1 MLLKENPRY
10 LQEKK
15 MFQDRIDRMPDGA
28 AKLKATNL
36 LSKLQGEVQ
45 ELDRWHEQLL
55 TNSETAK
62 KFNQDDTRD
71 IITSIRK
78 QIDEIT
84 KNF

>member
-15 MFQDRIDRMPDGA
+15 MFQDRINNMPDGE
-28 AKLKATNL
+28 AKLRSTNL
-36 LSKLQGEVQ
+36 LRQLEGEVQ

-55 TNSETAK
+55 MNSETAK
-62 KFNQDDTRD
+62 KFNQDDTRE
-71 IITSIRK
+71 IISSIRK
-78 QIDEIT
+78 QIDDLT

>member
-15 MFQDRIDRMPDGA
+15 LFQEKINKMPDGD
-28 AKLKATNL
+28 AKIKASNL
-36 LSKLQGEVQ
+36 VRQLEGEVQ

-55 TNSETAK
+55 MNAGTAK

-71 IITSIRK
+71 IISSLRK
-78 QIDEIT
+78 QIDDLT

>member
-62 KFNQDDTRD
+62 KFSQDDTRD

-78 QIDEIT
+78 QLDEIT